1 VKIGIPGLENV
12 PPSPDGVDYFVNV
25 FGLPQPDTVYHCP
38 CCLYPTLPMRGGFEV
53 CPVCYWEDDGQ
64 DSHDADR
71 VRGGPNGSWSLT
83 QARANFA
90 ALGAYEDRFCDKA
103 RQPTVDEV
111 KHRRHDN

>member
-1 VKIGIPGLENV
+1 VKIGIPGLEDV

-71 VRGGPNGSWSLT
+71 VRGGPNEAFSLT

-90 ALGAYEDRFCDKA
+90 AFGVYDAV
-103 RQPTVDEV
+103 RQSKVRAPTAQE
-111 KHRRHDN
+111 KKQRRP